1 MSVLNHWKIFETT
14 LKTESIEQNQTT
26 YLQRQLFHTI
36 QDLIS
41 LISSYLYL
49 LLLVFDA
56 RVYKPIEIL
65 TNFLS

>member
-41 LISSYLYL
+41 LI
-49 LLLVFDA
+49 
-56 RVYKPIEIL
+56 IL
-65 TNFLS
+65 SLFTIISI